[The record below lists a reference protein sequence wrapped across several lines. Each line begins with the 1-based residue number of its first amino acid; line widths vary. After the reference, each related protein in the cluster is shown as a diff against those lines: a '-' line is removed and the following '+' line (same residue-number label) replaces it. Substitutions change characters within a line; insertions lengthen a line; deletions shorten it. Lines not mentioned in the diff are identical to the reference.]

1 MLDHLDTF
9 LEIQGFYRIH
19 YLELSSGY
27 QKPSIPYFGFSLT
40 YIDKGT
46 AFIHLQNTLT
56 EMEKLLTF
64 TLSCS
69 NVIPN
74 CLIK

>member
-56 EMEKLLTF
+56 
-64 TLSCS
+64 
-69 NVIPN
+69 
-74 CLIK
+74 

>member
-27 QKPSIPYFGFSLT
+27 QNPSIPYFGFSLT

-56 EMEKLLTF
+56 EMEQGNGILLPPMQIT
-64 TLSCS
+64 
-69 NVIPN
+69 
-74 CLIK
+74 K